1 METDFLAAVLVTGCG
16 QTAGRTVRL
25 QAVELYASEFRP
37 EIEATGLPNAV
48 LSSPV
53 AIVAC
58 RWRWC
63 GRMEF
68 SGRGSDRGNRIRT
81 DRGSDYR

>member
-1 METDFLAAVLVTGCG
+1 METDFLAAVLITECG
-16 QTAGRTVRL
+16 QTAGLTVSL
-25 QAVELYASEFRP
+25 HAVGLYVSEFRR
-37 EIEATGLPNAV
+37 EIEATGLFNAV

-68 SGRGSDRGNRIRT
+68 SGRGSGRGDRIRT